1 MSFHKV
7 SLDEKATEFD
17 IDVVEQSEF
26 IRYIILLPRMDDS
39 WNTFKYTENV
49 YYIIDSDWCE
59 LDIDMQWRKPRSP
72 KCKYE

>member
-1 MSFHKV
+1 
-7 SLDEKATEFD
+7 
-17 IDVVEQSEF
+17 
-26 IRYIILLPRMDDS
+26 MDDS